1 MDFNELL
8 KQAQSVKT
16 EMEKT
21 DEQLQ
26 AKTYTN
32 KVSAQQVEVVI
43 NGAYQV
49 VSVKLADELMK
60 DGDKEMIQDLLVVA
74 INDCLKQIKEDKE
87 NSVKGL
93 ASQMGLPF

>member
-26 AKTYTN
+26 AKTYIN